1 MPKVTLDFARHI
13 IDYGDHDQ
21 SHLLREFADAT
32 IETHETLPNG
42 VRRGNYLHTDNT
54 VQRPRDGHRTAHES
68 QLWQEAVEW
77 AKREQENVLRSRVLD
92 LDDTAKTVGKLFGG
106 IIYSVLLAASNPS
119 NRLNLAR
126 WGWLQRSMVSWKEF
140 SLRVDYYDAFSFIP
154 PSQSGNIQSAIV
166 PFNNDGL
173 RSFLDEDN
181 IYVYNPE
188 TRTVQ
193 KIRGSGVD
201 PVSDTA
207 PHSADDANHFLV
219 RDILNYRQ
227 HNDVTLSGIRH
238 LQLSD
243 RNGMPVSA
251 MSPTFSPNVLEY
263 TATTSREDIY
273 INVIAFKHLRV
284 EVEGV
289 SFTIHTR
296 GQERR
301 GRLGLSVGEN
311 VVEIRTQS
319 QEGSDSN
326 TYTITLSRVSQQE
339 EEGEP

>member
-13 IDYGDHDQ
+13 IDFGEHDQ
-21 SHLLREFADAT
+21 RHLLQQFAGAT
-32 IETHETLPNG
+32 IETHDTLPNG
-42 VRRGNYLHTDNT
+42 IRRGNYLHTDNT
-54 VQRPRDGHRTAHES
+54 VQRPRDGHRSRHEEEH
-68 QLWQEAVEW
+68 WNEAVEW
-77 AKREQENVLRSRVLD
+77 AKHEQENILRARILD
-92 LDDTAKTVGKLFGG
+92 LNDQTKTVAKLFGG
-106 IIYSVLLAASNPS
+106 IIYSVLLAASNVE
-119 NRLNLAR
+119 NRLDIAR
-126 WGWLQRSMVSWKEF
+126 WNWLKGSMVSWKEF
-140 SLRVDYYDAFSFIP
+140 SLRVDYYDAFPFIP
-154 PSQSGNIQSAIV
+154 LSQSGNIQSAIA

-173 RSFLDEDN
+173 RDFLDEDN

-188 TRTVQ
+188 THTVQ

-207 PHSADDANHFLV
+207 PRSADDANHFLV
-219 RDILNYRQ
+219 KDILNYRQ
-227 HNDVTLSGIRH
+227 DADVTLSGVRH

-243 RNGMPVSA
+243 RNGIPVTA
-251 MSPTFSPNVLEY
+251 LSPTFSSDVLEY

-319 QEGSDSN
+319 QEGSDSK
-326 TYTITLSRVSQQE
+326 TYTVTISRI
-339 EEGEP
+339 